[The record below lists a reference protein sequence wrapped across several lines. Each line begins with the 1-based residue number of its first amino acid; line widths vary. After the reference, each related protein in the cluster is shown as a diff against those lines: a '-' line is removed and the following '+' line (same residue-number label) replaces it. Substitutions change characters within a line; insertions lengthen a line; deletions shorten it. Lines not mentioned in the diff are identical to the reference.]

1 MYNSQTLSI
10 HSLTYSSIIFI
21 FQEIQFSNKYYFL
34 DIIFIFMED
43 VMFEVTSTAVE
54 NLKAYLS
61 QNNIDSAVRIALMQG
76 G

>member
-1 MYNSQTLSI
+1 MNI
-10 HSLTYSSIIFI
+10 AHSFI
-21 FQEIQFSNKYYFL
+21 DLFFNHLYVLVNRLSNKYYFF

-54 NLKAYLS
+54 NLKSYLA